1 MESAPNATKNSLNRS
16 LGKKSMRAFPIPC
29 LRRSPLSWLLPL
41 CRRRLEAA
49 AILALHEPAAALCPA
64 KCHTPPGA
72 SGVVRPILWAATELL
87 CGLKDTGRSAYI
99 PVLTNIFP
107 WGDALND
114 LEAHHWNWILGGAA
128 VLLLF
133 SFIWTEILR
142 RRVRNQNSLL
152 QAWALREVALKERYE
167 ELLENAN
174 DIVYTAD
181 IEKKVTSIN
190 RAAERVMGYSREE
203 VLGKNVLNF
212 VAEEYR
218 EATELM
224 FRRRLQDD
232 APGNDYVEFVAR
244 DGRRVPLEISSRPI
258 FEDGK
263 PVGVQ
268 GIARDITERKLM
280 EQKLQLREKRL
291 ASFFADA
298 PTGLA
303 ILDSQLRVL
312 QVNETLA
319 HLVGQSPQETISK
332 SLYEVLPKL
341 APVIGPAMTRVLKTG
356 KPLFNFPHQ
365 GETPARPGVM
375 RHLVSSYFPIP
386 ALDGKSTDLAVIV
399 AEVTDRKQAE
409 EALRKSE
416 ERLNSILNSLS
427 DVVWSMTP
435 DRSQVLYL
443 NPATEKVYGRK
454 VREFYQDPALWVTMT
469 HPDDRQPLV
478 DSFARL
484 LKTGA
489 VDQEI
494 RIIRPDGEIRWIY
507 KRSRAIRDSK
517 GKIIRLDGISTDI
530 TKLKQAEQ
538 NLRLY
543 KEIFAHS
550 NEAVAILD
558 PEFRFLEQNNAHQ
571 ELMGYSDEE
580 LRGLSLGALMGEEA
594 FLESL
599 PGFRDTPSLR
609 FETVFRTKSGKAL
622 DAEVS
627 TFSVQNTTG
636 EMLCRVGE
644 VRDISER
651 KRIEIERRKAQEAAE
666 AANRAKSEFLANMS
680 HEIRTPL
687 NGVLG
692 MTDLALSTRLNEE
705 QREYLTLVKTSGEA
719 LLTVINDILDFSKIE
734 AGRLDI
740 NPIDFELRDSL
751 GDTLKTLSLRAHEKG
766 LELALHVAHDVPYR
780 VEGDPTRLRQIVV
793 NLVGNAIKFTNRG
806 EVVLHVTVE
815 SQTENEIVLH
825 FTVADTGIGIPSDKQ
840 QAIFEPF
847 TQADSSA
854 TRRHGGTGLG
864 LAISIQL
871 TELMGGR
878 LWVESTEGKGS
889 RFHFTICFQ
898 PAHSK
903 GENLPPSGNIR
914 LQGLPALVV
923 DDNATNRR
931 LLEELL
937 SNWGMKPAMADG
949 GWTGLEAMRQEKVA
963 GKPFPLVLIDALM
976 PDMDGF
982 TLAEH
987 IKEDPELSLAT
998 IMMLTSDGHR
1008 GDAARCRQLGI
1019 AAYLHKPVK
1028 ERDLLQ
1034 AILLALSPRR
1044 SRSKDAE
1051 LITQHTLRQER
1062 RQLRILLTEDDMVNR
1077 QLAEHLLRKFGHQV
1091 TSVSDGRKAVE
1102 AVQTLGF
1109 DSFDVVLMDVQMPE
1123 MDGLEATAAIRAME
1137 TGRPQRLPIIAMTA
1151 HAMKGDRARFLQA
1164 GMDGY
1169 IAKPVQILELASV
1182 IEQTVPKSQE
1192 AAPEHPPKPAPQE
1205 IIDWKRGLASV
1216 DGDSELFHDLLRIF
1230 ANEAPL
1236 TMGKLRAAVELKNPA
1251 AIRLAA
1257 HTLRGSVANF
1267 GAGDAVQAALRL
1279 ETMAETGDMRQVA
1292 KSFRNLE
1299 LEIQRVLAA
1308 IATLESEVTE

>member
-1 MESAPNATKNSLNRS
+1 MP
-16 LGKKSMRAFPIPC
+16 GGVFG
-29 LRRSPLSWLLPL
+29 
-41 CRRRLEAA
+41 
-49 AILALHEPAAALCPA
+49 PAMM
-64 KCHTPPGA
+64 
-72 SGVVRPILWAATELL
+72 V
-87 CGLKDTGRSAYI
+87 
-99 PVLTNIFP
+99 IFP
-107 WGDALND
+107 WAHTINHLQT
-114 LEAHHWNWILGGAA
+114 HHWNWILGGAA

-133 SFIWTEILR
+133 SFIWTEFLR

-152 QAWALREVALKERYE
+152 QAWTLREVALKKRYE
-167 ELLENAN
+167 ELFENAN
-174 DIVYTAD
+174 DIVYTANL
-181 IEKKVTSIN
+181 EGKVTSIN

-203 VLGKNVLNF
+203 VLGMDVLNF

-218 EATELM
+218 EAAELM

-232 APGNDYVEFVAR
+232 APGNDYVEIVAR
-244 DGRRVPLEISSRPI
+244 DGRRIPLEISSRPI

-268 GIARDITERKLM
+268 GIARDITERKIM

-298 PTGLA
+298 PAGLA
-303 ILDSQLRVL
+303 ILDSQLRIL

-319 HLVGQSPQETISK
+319 NLVGLSPRETISK
-332 SLYEVLPKL
+332 SLYGVLPKL
-341 APVIGPAMTRVLKTG
+341 APVIGPAMKRVLKTG
-356 KPLFNFPHQ
+356 RPLVNVPHK
-365 GETPARPGVM
+365 GETPSHPGVV
-375 RHLVSSYFPIP
+375 RHMIASYFPIP
-386 ALDGKSTDLAVIV
+386 ALDGNSTDLAVIV
-399 AEVTDRKQAE
+399 VEVTDRKRAE

-435 DRSQVLYL
+435 DRSRVLYL
-443 NPATEKVYGRK
+443 NPATETVYGRK
-454 VREFYQDPALWVTMT
+454 VSDFYQDPGLWVTMA
-469 HPDDRQPLV
+469 HPDDRPSLV

-489 VDQEI
+489 VNQEF
-494 RIIRPDGEIRWIY
+494 RIIRPDGEIRWLY
-507 KRSRAIRDSK
+507 KRARAIRDSR
-517 GKIIRLDGISTDI
+517 GEVVRLDGISTDI
-530 TKLKQAEQ
+530 TELKQAEQ
-538 NLRLY
+538 NLKLY
-543 KEIFAHS
+543 KEIFARS
-550 NEAVAILD
+550 NEAIGILSQ
-558 PEFRFLEQNNAHQ
+558 EVRFVEQNKAHR
-571 ELMGYSDEE
+571 ELLGYSDEE
-580 LRGLSLGALMGEEA
+580 LRGLSPGGLMDEVTFQETVTRIGK
-594 FLESL
+594 
-599 PGFRDTPSLR
+599 TPSLR
-609 FETVFRTKSGKAL
+609 FETVLRTKSGKNL

-627 TFSVQNTTG
+627 TFTILNATG
-636 EMLCRVGE
+636 EMLCRVAE

-651 KRIEIERRKAQEAAE
+651 KRVEMERREAQEAAE

-687 NGVLG
+687 NGMLG
-692 MTDLALSTRLNEE
+692 MTELALNTRLNEE
-705 QREYLTLVKTSGEA
+705 QREYLTLAKTSGET

-740 NPIDFELRDSL
+740 NPIEFDLRDSL
-751 GDTLKTLSLRAHEKG
+751 GDTLKTISLRAHEKG
-766 LELALHVAHDVPYR
+766 LELALHVEPDVPYR
-780 VEGDPTRLRQIVV
+780 VQGDPTRLRQIVV
-793 NLVGNAIKFTNRG
+793 NLVGNAIKFTDHG

-825 FTVADTGIGIPSDKQ
+825 FTVADTGIGIPSEKQ

-854 TRRHGGTGLG
+854 TRRYGGTGLG
-864 LAISIQL
+864 LTISFQL
-871 TELMGGR
+871 SELMGGR
-878 LWVESTEGKGS
+878 LWLESTEGTGS
-889 RFHFTICFQ
+889 CFHFTICFQ
-898 PAHSK
+898 PATS
-903 GENLPPSGNIR
+903 EVEDLPPSGSIN
-914 LQGLPALVV
+914 LQGLSALVV

-931 LLEELL
+931 LLDELL

-949 GWTGLEAMRQEKVA
+949 GWTGLEAMRREKAA

-987 IKEDPELSLAT
+987 IKEDPELSQAT
-998 IMMLTSDGHR
+998 IMMLTSGGHR

-1034 AILLALSPRR
+1034 AVLLALGPRR

-1051 LITQHTLRQER
+1051 LITQHTLRHER

-1077 QLAEHLLRKFGHQV
+1077 HLAEHLLRRFGHQV

-1123 MDGLEATAAIRAME
+1123 MDGLEATAAIRALE
-1137 TGRPQRLPIIAMTA
+1137 TGRPKRLPIIAMTA

-1169 IAKPVQILELASV
+1169 IAKPVQILELADV
-1182 IEQTVPKSQE
+1182 IERTVAKSQE
-1192 AAPEHPPKPAPQE
+1192 AAPEHPAKPAPQD

-1236 TMGKLRAAVELKNPA
+1236 TMEKLRAAVELKNLE
-1251 AIRLAA
+1251 AIRLSA

-1267 GAGDAVQAALRL
+1267 GAVDAVQAALRL
-1279 ETMAETGDMRQVA
+1279 ETMAEKGDMEQVA

-1299 LEIQRVLAA
+1299 LEIQRVLDA
-1308 IATLESEVTE
+1308 IVTLESEVTE